1 MIEKFEEKINDIK
14 RNSDKKFMGVL
25 AFLVFGMV
33 CVFAMD
39 MSNNFKRQKQQVQD
53 EYNRAM
59 YEIVGYINNV
69 ETELA
74 KLQITTTPK
83 LTSVTLASIW
93 KQSTMAKE
101 NLEQLPVD
109 QQAMSNAA
117 KYLSQVSDFS
127 YALMKQTI
135 SGEKIT
141 DEEYDQ
147 IALIYDNSIEL
158 SEVMA
163 QIYDDLNN
171 GRIKWNELRD
181 EGDQKLPTINV
192 AESVANIDQIG
203 RTFQNYEG
211 LIYDGAYSDHLLNS
225 NPKSLKDV
233 ETTKIQARE
242 YIVELFGNDNV
253 EYIND
258 KDDSD
263 GLISLYRFDVKLK
276 SEKSIRDISITKKD
290 CKLYLMISDRRVNE
304 ENLSMDEAKE
314 KGMEFLKKI
323 GIDDVKDTYYLKTE
337 NMAIIN
343 YAAIQDDVVLYP
355 DLVKVK
361 VALDNGE
368 ICSVE
373 TQGYTFNHTKRENLK
388 PKNSVESAKKVLNKN
403 IRILSEN
410 LAIIPTESK
419 NEVLTYEF
427 KGKLDGREFI
437 IFVNAETLQEEQV
450 FLILETPGGILT
462 M

>member
-14 RNSDKKFMGVL
+14 RNADKKFLGVL

-53 EYNRAM
+53 EYNRSM

-127 YALMKQTI
+127 YSLMKQTI

-147 IALIYDNSIEL
+147 IAQIYDSSIEL
-158 SEVMA
+158 SSVME

-171 GRIKWNELRD
+171 GRIKWNELRNS
-181 EGDQKLPTINV
+181 GDQKLPTVNA
-192 AESVANIDQIG
+192 AESVSNIDQIG

-225 NPKSLKDV
+225 TPKYLTGS
-233 ETTKIQARE
+233 EATKEQARE
-242 YIVELFGNDNV
+242 YITNLFGSDNI
-253 EYIND
+253 EYITD

-263 GLISLYRFDVKLK
+263 GLVSLYRFDVKLK
-276 SEKSIRDISITKKD
+276 NAKAVRDISITKKD
-290 CKLYLMISDRRVNE
+290 CKLYLMISDRKVNE
-304 ENLSMDEAKE
+304 ENISMDDAKQ
-314 KGMEFLKKI
+314 KGIDFLKKI
-323 GIDDVKDTYYLKTE
+323 GIDNVKDTYYLKTE

-343 YAAIQDDVVLYP
+343 YAATQDNVTLYP

-361 VALDNGE
+361 VALDDGE

-373 TQGYTFNHTKRENLK
+373 TQGYTFNHTKRENLT
-388 PKNSVESAKKVLNKN
+388 PKNSVEKAREVLNKN
-403 IRILSEN
+403 IKVISEDI
-410 LAIIPTESK
+410 AIIPTESK

-427 KGKLDGREFI
+427 KGKIDDREFL
-437 IFVNAETLQEEQV
+437 IFINTETLQEEQV